1 MLTASGLW
9 LIENQTRYNTED
21 IVAAFNA
28 VEKHITETTTEPLA
42 SRCTARPGTIRF
54 RDYSPASRLREVN
67 RWVNGV
73 RFGQMEVNYVR
84 QDDGRCA
91 SDRVLGLLVPS
102 KLYASPL
109 EALSAGSQGPAGEEI
124 APEDFT
130 RALVLQVIRHL
141 YYGGDWS
148 RLSVLPMPAIRV
160 MKRREAKKQTIVVK
174 SLMLGRARLEDGR
187 IFTRVY
193 EAKIQ
198 LTAAEACFPALQD
211 ALKAVDMEPGFTLE
225 DLQSVIARTS
235 EILAAMAKTSDQLTR
250 ATQ

>member
-9 LIENQTRYNTED
+9 RIENQTRYNTED

-28 VEKHITETTTEPLA
+28 VEKHIIETTTEPLA

-73 RFGQMEVNYVR
+73 RFGQMEVCYIR

-102 KLYASPL
+102 QLYASPL

-141 YYGGDWS
+141 YFGGDWS

-174 SLMLGRARLEDGR
+174 SLILGKAREEEGR
-187 IFTRVY
+187 IFNLLY
-193 EAKIQ
+193 DAKNH
-198 LTAAEACFPALQD
+198 LGAAEAVFPALQN

-235 EILAAMAKTSDQLTR
+235 EILAAMAKTSDQLMR